1 MERDLINEI
10 KKMSEKA
17 HYEIK
22 STSNSLYTFIDGL
35 TFEILISYSKKEK
48 FYNASF
54 SCKPY
59 LSDDLFWK
67 ITENKSL
74 SKAKRI
80 TGAFTVPEFRYDRL
94 ERICE
99 TPSSIIIKKLEEM
112 VNYFK
117 PTQGEAM
124 AFHQACFRRNETLF
138 KRNYVLNV
146 ILLIMAKDKQLL
158 LSRIQ
163 DFKKTGF
170 KDGFSFVQADGNR
183 KSFTDYAEEYIA
195 EINF

>member
-10 KKMSEKA
+10 KKMSTKA
-17 HYEIK
+17 HYEVK
-22 STSNSLYTFIDGL
+22 SKSNCLYTFIDGL
-35 TFEILISYSKKEK
+35 TFVVLISYSKKGK

-59 LSDDLFWK
+59 LSDDLFWE
-67 ITENKSL
+67 ITENEPL
-74 SKAKRI
+74 SKTKRI
-80 TGAFTVPEFRYDRL
+80 TGAFTVPTFRYDRL
-94 ERICE
+94 ERILE

-124 AFHQACFRRNETLF
+124 EFHQACFYRNEKLF
-138 KRNYVLNV
+138 KRNYVLDV
-146 ILLIMAKDKQLL
+146 ILLIMARDKQLL
-158 LSRIQ
+158 FSRVQ
-163 DFKKTGF
+163 DFKKTGS
-170 KDGFSFVQADGNR
+170 KDGFSFVQADGSR
-183 KSFTDYAEEYIA
+183 KSFTDYVEEYIV